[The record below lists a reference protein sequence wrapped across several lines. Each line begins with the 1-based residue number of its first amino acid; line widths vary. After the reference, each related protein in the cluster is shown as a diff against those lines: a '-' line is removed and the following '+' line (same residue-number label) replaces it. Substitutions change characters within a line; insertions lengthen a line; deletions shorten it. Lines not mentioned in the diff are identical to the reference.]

1 MKYKYKMGNPINY
14 DLDPS
19 SSDNESN
26 NESDNESNNES
37 NNGPNNEPDN
47 DESSLLKIKTAF

>member
-1 MKYKYKMGNPINY
+1 MGNPINY

-19 SSDNESN
+19 S
-26 NESDNESNNES
+26 SDNESNNES

-47 DESSLLKIKTAF
+47 DESSLLKIKTVF